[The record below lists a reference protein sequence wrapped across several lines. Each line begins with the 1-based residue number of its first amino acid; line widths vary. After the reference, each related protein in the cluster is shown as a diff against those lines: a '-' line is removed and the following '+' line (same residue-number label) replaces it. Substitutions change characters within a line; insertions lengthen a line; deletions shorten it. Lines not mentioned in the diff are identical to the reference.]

1 MQRLPQVATTPP
13 ATGAPLVLLFERN
26 DAIAVPLLGQLRTA
40 GYDVRAARIPVE
52 VFDLIQ
58 REPIDLLL
66 VDLGNA
72 AANRREFWVGLDTQ
86 RRNRTI
92 HVITFRYMSTGETG
106 QLEDGTRLARADVD
120 IMSANGFGPLIEA
133 VRARLPGARPVSTLN
148 DGPPPNLGLPP
159 IATPI
164 SAARAPLPAPAIP
177 PPTPLYNQQWSPL
190 PGPASP
196 QDIFADTPDEPP
208 SPFDTPYSDNPFKRG
223 HVTSPQPPTGDPFG
237 MPGNGMNGQRATPP
251 VPGSRGRPSGA
262 GTNGVG
268 FSLNNVGTTIDSFAS
283 GFGASPQV
291 PARNGSSPNW
301 GAQRPPE
308 RNGRA
313 RESAGAGSA
322 LDHPASGIPD
332 SWEPPEPSGTSSSSR
347 RRGIA
352 YRGYDED
359 PLAPDDPRIEGQTSP
374 IPAVMFEQDGDY
386 QGGVRNDRA
395 LSTILMDSAVM
406 APQRLDALRSVQQ
419 TLASVGMDFSL
430 GDLAML
436 FKFLTPDQLLAALLV
451 SRGIVTAEEI
461 ASLGRIKQELL
472 AAGKD
477 YDLDTLLVMFN
488 VLPAEEVR
496 ALRSELM

>member
-1 MQRLPQVATTPP
+1 MQRLPQAANPPP

-52 VFDLIQ
+52 VFDLMQ

-92 HVITFRYMSTGETG
+92 HVITFRYMSTGDTG

-133 VRARLPGARPVSTLN
+133 VRARLPGVRPVSTLN

-164 SAARAPLPAPAIP
+164 SAPRAPMPPSAIP
-177 PPTPLYNQQWSPL
+177 SPTPLYNQQWSPL
-190 PGPASP
+190 TGTASP
-196 QDIFADTPDEPP
+196 QDIFADSPDEPP
-208 SPFDTPYSDNPFKRG
+208 SPFDQPYNDNPFKRG
-223 HVTSPQPPTGDPFG
+223 HTLAPQPPVVDPFA
-237 MPGNGMNGQRATPP
+237 MPGNGAGRQRSAMPGSRP
-251 VPGSRGRPSGA
+251 VPGSQGRPVNGS
-262 GTNGVG
+262 TNGVG
-268 FSLNNVGTTIDSFAS
+268 FPLNNGGTTIDGFAS
-283 GFGASPQV
+283 GFSAPPQA
-291 PARNGSSPNW
+291 PSRNGSSPNW

-308 RNGRA
+308 RNGRS
-313 RESAGAGSA
+313 RESA
-322 LDHPASGIPD
+322 IPD
-332 SWEPPEPSGTSSSSR
+332 SWEPPEPSRSAPSSR

-352 YRGYDED
+352 YRGYDEE
-359 PLAPDDPRIEGQTSP
+359 PLAPDDPRIEDQTSP
-374 IPAVMFEQDGDY
+374 VPAVMFDGNDEY
-386 QGGVRNDRA
+386 QGGVRSDRA

-406 APQRLDALRSVQQ
+406 APQRLDALRAVQQ
-419 TLASVGMDFSL
+419 TLASVGMDFTI

-496 ALRSELM
+496 VLRSELM

>member
-1 MQRLPQVATTPP
+1 MQRFPQAATPPP

-52 VFDLIQ
+52 VFDLMQ

-92 HVITFRYMSTGETG
+92 HVITFRYMSTGDTG

-133 VRARLPGARPVSTLN
+133 VRARLPGVRPVSTLN

-159 IATPI
+159 
-164 SAARAPLPAPAIP
+164 SAIP
-177 PPTPLYNQQWSPL
+177 SPTPLYNQQWSPL
-190 PGPASP
+190 TGPASP
-196 QDIFADTPDEPP
+196 QDIFADSPDEPP
-208 SPFDTPYSDNPFKRG
+208 SPFDQPYNDNPFKRG
-223 HVTSPQPPTGDPFG
+223 HTLAPQPPVADPFSV
-237 MPGNGMNGQRATPP
+237 PANGAGGQRQGT
-251 VPGSRGRPSGA
+251 RGRPSNA
-262 GTNGVG
+262 GSNGVG
-268 FSLNNVGTTIDSFAS
+268 FSLNNGGTTIDSFAS
-283 GFGASPQV
+283 GFSAPPQA
-291 PARNGSSPNW
+291 PSRNGSSPNW

-308 RNGRA
+308 RNGRT
-313 RESAGAGSA
+313 RESA
-322 LDHPASGIPD
+322 IPD
-332 SWEPPEPSGTSSSSR
+332 SWEPPEPSRSAPASR

-352 YRGYDED
+352 YRGYDEE
-359 PLAPDDPRIEGQTSP
+359 PLAPDDPRIEEQTSP
-374 IPAVMFEQDGDY
+374 VPAVMFDQDGDY

-406 APQRLDALRSVQQ
+406 APQRLDALRAVQQ
-419 TLASVGMDFSL
+419 TLASVGMDFTI

-472 AAGKD
+472 VAGKD

-496 ALRSELM
+496 ALRAELM